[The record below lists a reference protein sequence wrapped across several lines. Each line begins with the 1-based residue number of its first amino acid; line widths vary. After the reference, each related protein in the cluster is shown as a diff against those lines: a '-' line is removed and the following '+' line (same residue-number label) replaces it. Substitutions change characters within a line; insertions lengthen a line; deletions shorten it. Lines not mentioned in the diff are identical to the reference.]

1 MTKLVTF
8 TYLFSLGCQQTQVAK
23 VLPVSLLSKTKHIN
37 KKELDRTQ
45 AKDADMQAS
54 GLSSVSNN
62 RL

>member
-1 MTKLVTF
+1 MTKLATV

-23 VLPVSLLSKTKHIN
+23 VSPVSLLSKTKHIN
-37 KKELDRTQ
+37 KKELNRTQ
-45 AKDADMQAS
+45 TKDADIQGS